1 VILNKKVLKKKGA
14 AIKYLNRSLQ
24 SRYMLILVL
33 SMLIPTVFV
42 GGCLYY
48 LIMTVMAEQIALP
61 DFIARDLMPVIER
74 INYVLVVGLPVV
86 FVALITWALV
96 LSYKFVG
103 PLERLEEDLAS
114 IDEGDY
120 SVRLQINK
128 DHDLSPIANIINDL
142 VDQLEKKGNENN
154 GNT

>member
-1 VILNKKVLKKKGA
+1 
-14 AIKYLNRSLQ
+14 
-24 SRYMLILVL
+24 MLILVL
-33 SMLIPTVFV
+33 SMLVPTVFV

-48 LIMTVMAEQIALP
+48 LIMSVMAEQIALP

-74 INYVLVVGLPVV
+74 INYALVVGLPVV
-86 FVALITWALV
+86 FVVLITWALA
-96 LSYKFVG
+96 LSYRFVA
-103 PLERLEEDLAS
+103 PLERLEEDLAR

-128 DHDLSPIANIINDL
+128 DHDLSPIADVINDL
-142 VDQLEKKGNENN
+142 VDQLEKKGTRDN